1 MTDQLYLFTL
11 PEAKPDQVQQ
21 AQLDLEPYRT
31 QAKQAGYRTG
41 FVHVWALKQSQE
53 TALKVYELLT
63 IITKNAF
70 FERRLEGLRSAMN
83 KGGAA

>member
-11 PEAKPDQVQQ
+11 PEAKPDPVQQ
-21 AQLDLEPYRT
+21 AQLDLEPYRI

-63 IITKNAF
+63 IITKNTF
-70 FERRLEGLRSAMN
+70 FERRLKKLKSVMN
-83 KGGAA
+83 GGAA